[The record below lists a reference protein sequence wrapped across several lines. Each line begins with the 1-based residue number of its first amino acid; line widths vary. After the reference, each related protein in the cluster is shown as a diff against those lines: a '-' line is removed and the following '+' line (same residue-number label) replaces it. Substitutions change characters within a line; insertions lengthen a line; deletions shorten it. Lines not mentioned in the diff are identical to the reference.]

1 MHKGRNPTQNF
12 FLCENEKWLKE
23 VTIISK
29 GNDKNNEHFLDF
41 SENLVSQKDLQLVE
55 EKQNKEK
62 VGSIEINCQT
72 AIMCSFVNDLSY
84 FLK

>member
-1 MHKGRNPTQNF
+1 M
-12 FLCENEKWLKE
+12 
-23 VTIISK
+23 TIISK

>member
-1 MHKGRNPTQNF
+1 MAHKQHHSNITPTVNKGRNPKF
-12 FLCENEKWLKE
+12 LFLCENEKWLKE

-41 SENLVSQKDLQLVE
+41 SENLVSQKDLQLVDME

-62 VGSIEINCQT
+62 V
-72 AIMCSFVNDLSY
+72 VY
-84 FLK
+84 Y